1 MTFNWREIVA
11 ALLASLA
18 AQGGYL
24 GALAALIA
32 QYLLP
37 LIAAD
42 EKLSLA
48 AGVKAEAT
56 GAPDEFKNAVRD
68 YLNKLVDK
76 IKRPLLAIIVRSMVT
91 SLSDSLLD
99 TVWNIVT
106 GKATVTAASAEAA
119 GDGGLAAASLTEAHA
134 EIKKAGVK
142 IDKSKS

>member
-1 MTFNWREIVA
+1 MTFSWREIVA

-37 LIAAD
+37 LIAVD

-68 YLNKLVDK
+68 YLNKLVDR
-76 IKRPLLAIIVRSMVT
+76 IKRPLLQVIVRNIVT
-91 SLSDSLLD
+91 TLSDTLLD

-106 GKATVTAASAEAA
+106 GKATATANDAKTA
-119 GDGGLAAASLTEAHA
+119 GDGGLAAESLAEAHA